1 MLAVMVVLRCDA
13 DLLVAFAGLRLYA
26 IWNHN
31 IKLVLLV
38 FLIYTPAL
46 VLTVVSF
53 LSYICT
59 CWALSHCYQVLVS
72 VHQHPQ
78 VFDFRERSR
87 LLRGFVRHVRDVCE
101 IC

>member
-59 CWALSHCYQVLVS
+59 C
-72 VHQHPQ
+72 
-78 VFDFRERSR
+78 
-87 LLRGFVRHVRDVCE
+87 
-101 IC
+101 